1 MNPLAMLVAF
11 TLAQQPPAPRERP
24 QFRNAPLE
32 LRESELGPLPPVDF
46 ETPLFPIDS
55 APPEPAPPIGP
66 IWMIDAVQ
74 PESIRW
80 ASSPLHPSNF
90 NLHPSPPA
98 SV

>member
-1 MNPLAMLVAF
+1 MNTLALLVAF
-11 TLAQQPPAPRERP
+11 TLAQQPPATPPSERP

-46 ETPLFPIDS
+46 ETPLFPIDT
-55 APPEPAPPIGP
+55 APPEPMPPIGP

-74 PESIRW
+74 PEGILLV
-80 ASSPLHPSNF
+80 ATPADPSR
-90 NLHPSPPA
+90 A